1 MAIETLSSDLCT
13 GCKICVAVC
22 PEDVLRF
29 NENERK
35 AYIAY
40 PKDCVA
46 CLVCEWFCPAKCIQV
61 SKDSARPLVI
71 DY

>member
-1 MAIETLSSDLCT
+1 MPIEALDLELCT

-29 NENERK
+29 SEDEKK
-35 AYIAY
+35 AYIGY

-46 CLVCEWFCPAKCIQV
+46 CLVCEWFCPVKCIQV
-61 SKDSARPLVI
+61 SKDSARPLI
-71 DY
+71 MDY

>member
-1 MAIETLSSDLCT
+1 MPIESLSSEICI
-13 GCKICVAVC
+13 GCRICVDVC

-29 NENERK
+29 DEKKKK

-40 PKDCVA
+40 PEDCVA
-46 CLVCEWFCPAKCIQV
+46 CWVCEWFCPVKCIVV
-61 SKDSARPLVI
+61 SKDPARPAVP